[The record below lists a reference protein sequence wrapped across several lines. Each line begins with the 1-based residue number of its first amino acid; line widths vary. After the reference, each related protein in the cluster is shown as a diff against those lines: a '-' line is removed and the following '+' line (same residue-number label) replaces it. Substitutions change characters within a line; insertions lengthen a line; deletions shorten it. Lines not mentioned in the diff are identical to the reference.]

1 MNENTQPKEFQ
12 RNSQEKLTIVMN
24 YNKKCL
30 SQLPPVVHKVRG
42 KASQAASQ
50 APNICIL

>member
-1 MNENTQPKEFQ
+1 
-12 RNSQEKLTIVMN
+12 
-24 YNKKCL
+24 L

-50 APNICIL
+50 APNICILWYWSEWPKLLEFSLADWKIWFRWG